1 MIMKRKFVVVVVP
14 GALFVFAAT
23 FLLAS
28 FKHFT
33 SNASFDLGS
42 AKSSLNKWLP
52 SGHSSAN
59 TTGEYRG

>member
-1 MIMKRKFVVVVVP
+1 MMVKRKFVVP

-23 FLLAS
+23 FLLAGVT
-28 FKHFT
+28 HFT
-33 SNASFDLGS
+33 SNASLDLGS
-42 AKSSLNKWLP
+42 VKSSLIQWLP

>member
-1 MIMKRKFVVVVVP
+1 MKRKFVVVVP